1 LKCQVIKPFNR
12 RGELQ
17 LPGRILDVPDEMI
30 VKLKGFVRLVSD
42 TAADNY
48 SPDDCSSQLFRAWLV
63 GNELRTRGVCDDLA
77 IEIVKLT
84 SDNLP
89 LQAKLLR
96 VHVGTYSGPYWLPMV
111 RRWTERARVL
121 FEAEGLGLHEARWK
135 AAEEMNLLAFADEL
149 RLKQP
154 A

>member
-1 LKCQVIKPFNR
+1 MKCRVIKPFNR

-17 LPGRILDVPDEMI
+17 LPGSILDVPDEMI
-30 VKLKGFVRLVSD
+30 ARLEGLVQLVVDSS
-42 TAADNY
+42 AGSY
-48 SPDDCSSQLFRAWLV
+48 SPDDWKPPFRAWLE
-63 GNELRTRGVCDDLA
+63 GDGLRTTGVCDDLA

-96 VHVGTYSGPYWLPMV
+96 LHVGTYSGPYWLSMV

-121 FEAEGLGLHEARWK
+121 FEAEGLGLHEARWR

-149 RLKQP
+149 LLKQP